1 MWTTVMLA
9 GWLAQV
15 PEGNPVLQSAKKAL
29 SPKDAGVALKR
40 DAGAV
45 SGGARDAGVSD
56 AGSRTKDAGPSSTP
70 ADAGRVVVKPVM
82 APQVKTLVERMQAF
96 YETTEDFTADFK
108 QDYFYKMSKRTQS
121 SSGTVI
127 FRKPGLMRWDYLE
140 PSKRSFVLAGV
151 KVYMHDPEAKLLTV
165 ASINTSTLS
174 ASVTFLFGQGRLADE
189 FAITEKACAKCP
201 GTSLQ
206 LDPLVPDPRFSRIF
220 LEVDPKTAQ
229 VIKSTVVDP
238 DGSENAI
245 SFLNLKTNTGA
256 ALDAGVDPRFKL
268 SPPPETQVQDFTG
281 GAGPQPRP

>member
-1 MWTTVMLA
+1 MWMTVMLA

-29 SPKDAGVALKR
+29 ASKDAGVVLKR
-40 DAGAV
+40 DAGVV
-45 SGGARDAGVSD
+45 SSARDAGFSD
-56 AGSRTKDAGPSSTP
+56 AGSRPVDAGAPTA

-82 APQVKTLVERMQAF
+82 APQVKALVERMQAF

-127 FRKPGLMRWDYLE
+127 FRKPGLMRWDYLK

-189 FAITEKACAKCP
+189 FAITEKACAKCA

-245 SFLNLKTNTGA
+245 SFLNLKTNTGT
-256 ALDAGVDPRFKL
+256 ALDGGVDPRFKL

-281 GAGPQPRP
+281 GASPQPRP